1 MCVELSLRTLDLGM
15 HFTCH
20 LLVDEGQDLAA
31 INNDVGRIQVVVH
44 KSEMRIIVAIE

>member
-1 MCVELSLRTLDLGM
+1 M

-20 LLVDEGQDLAA
+20 LPVDEGHDLAV

-44 KSEMRIIVAIE
+44 KSEMRIIVIIE